1 MSTLIDLS
9 TMDQTNINKIVGIGI
24 YELRKAKNISQEKL
38 ANLAEIDRTYLPGI
52 EKGSRK
58 VSVFVLKKITDA
70 LEIKLSEFFK
80 QIKI

>member
-9 TMDQTNINKIVGIGI
+9 SMNKSNVSKLVGKGV
-24 YELRKAKNISQEKL
+24 YELRKSRNISQEKL
-38 ANLAEIDRTYLPGI
+38 ANLADIDRTYLPGI